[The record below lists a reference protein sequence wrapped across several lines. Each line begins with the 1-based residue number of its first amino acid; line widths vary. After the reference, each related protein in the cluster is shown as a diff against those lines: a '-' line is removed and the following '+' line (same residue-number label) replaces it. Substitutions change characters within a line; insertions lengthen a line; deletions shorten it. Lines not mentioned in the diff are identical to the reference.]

1 MLFRAERHLGHS
13 PGGGAMVVLLLVFL
27 AATVVTGLMVYG
39 GDQQAGPLAGMVTK
53 ANGEAMEEVHEA
65 IANITLSCWP
75 MSPLSCWRASCTTRI
90 WPAP

>member
-1 MLFRAERHLGHS
+1 M
-13 PGGGAMVVLLLVFL
+13 FL
-27 AATVVTGLMVYG
+27 AATVGTGLMVYG

-65 IANITLSCWP
+65 IANITLASCWP

-90 WPAP
+90 WSAP